1 MPFLSLVHALG
12 FRAKFFLI
20 AALAALAVAIS
31 ISQLVAQRV
40 SVIQAT
46 RAQVG
51 ALNGVG
57 LARDYLQAL
66 QARRQLL
73 VSAAGGDEAAGAGLA
88 AARERLDSAFRT
100 LLSWHAG
107 VGPDGELDAA
117 WQGMEEEA
125 RDMASA
131 EPAQFGGRLGVQ
143 ALQAQ
148 GNHGERVL
156 AYLAAISDRYGLVP
170 DRDIDTHYLAH
181 MLVVVGPSLGEQLSR
196 AGMLVERGVR
206 EAFISERDR
215 SAVVGSISIA
225 GELSRLMSR
234 ELARLPQGA
243 ADATLQD
250 LSGQLSDSFELAQV
264 VAFGLTLQNASY
276 RLDEAQSAF
285 QRPTEVLLRLESRV
299 ASSLARVLEA
309 RLESNYRALWLTCV
323 AALVPLLLAVYGF
336 CIVYRALKDSIGALR
351 SQADRLATGDLTV
364 VFQVDGRDEF
374 RDIADTLNH
383 VAGEFQQL
391 IERLVDSAHALTS
404 ASIAFARSTVE
415 ISERSHAQRT
425 SADQA
430 SASILDLVDGVQR
443 ISLSAQEARDL
454 ARAAGQVSDRGASV
468 IQDSTDEIRRMA
480 GHISEAT
487 GHLDMLETE
496 SRQISGI
503 VDVIREI
510 AEQTNLL
517 ALNAA
522 IEAAR
527 AGEAGRGFAVVA
539 DEVRKLAERT
549 KDSTQRISTMI
560 DRTQGIASQTVRA
573 VRQGAEQV
581 SQGVERA
588 SEASASI
595 RSIRENTQAAEQASG
610 SISDALAQHRD
621 ESRQIAEMIAAISDL
636 SLRNAQALKE
646 TVHSARLLEG
656 LADNMRDSIG
666 RFKLPR
672 GRLAAQPDGEIDL
685 F

>member
-20 AALAALAVAIS
+20 AALAALAVGIS

-40 SVIQAT
+40 AVIQAT
-46 RAQVG
+46 RAQVS
-51 ALNGVG
+51 ALTGVD
-57 LARDYLQAL
+57 LARSYLQAV
-66 QARRQLL
+66 QVRRQLL

-88 AARERLDSAFRT
+88 AARERMDGAFRA
-100 LLSWHAG
+100 LLSWHVGA
-107 VGPDGELDAA
+107 GPDGELEAA

-125 RDMASA
+125 RDIAA
-131 EPAQFGGRLGVQ
+131 AGPAQFEGRLGAQ

-148 GNHGERVL
+148 GSHGERVL

-196 AGMLVERGVR
+196 AGILVERGVR
-206 EAFISERDR
+206 DAFLSERDR

-225 GELSRLMSR
+225 GEWSRLMSR
-234 ELARLPQGA
+234 ELARLPPGG
-243 ADATLQD
+243 ADAALQA
-250 LSGQLSDSFELAQV
+250 LSQQLPDAFELAQV

-285 QRPTEVLLRLESRV
+285 RRPAEVLLDLESRV
-299 ASSLARVLEA
+299 AASLARVLEL

-336 CIVYRALKDSIGALR
+336 CVVYRALKDSIGALR
-351 SQADRLATGDLTV
+351 SQAERLATGDLTV

-374 RDIADTLNH
+374 RDIAETLNH
-383 VAGEFQQL
+383 VAREFRQL

-443 ISLSAQEARDL
+443 IAVSAQEARDL
-454 ARAAGQVSDRGASV
+454 ARMAGQVSDRGASV

-480 GHISEAT
+480 THISEAT

-581 SQGVERA
+581 SQGVEKA

-610 SISDALAQHRD
+610 SISDALEQHRD
-621 ESRQIAEMIAAISDL
+621 ESRQIAGMIASISDS

-646 TVHSARLLEG
+646 TVQSARLLEG

>member
-20 AALAALAVAIS
+20 AALAALAVGIS

-40 SVIQAT
+40 AVIQAT
-46 RAQVG
+46 RAQVS
-51 ALNGVG
+51 ALTGVD
-57 LARDYLQAL
+57 LARSYLQAL
-66 QARRQLL
+66 QVRRQLL

-88 AARERLDSAFRT
+88 AARERMDGAFRA

-107 VGPDGELDAA
+107 AGPDGELEAA

-125 RDMASA
+125 RDIAA
-131 EPAQFGGRLGVQ
+131 AGPGQFEGRLGAQ

-148 GNHGERVL
+148 GSHGERVL

-196 AGMLVERGVR
+196 AGILVERGVR
-206 EAFISERDR
+206 EAFLSERDR

-225 GELSRLMSR
+225 GEWSRLMSR
-234 ELARLPQGA
+234 ELARLPPGG
-243 ADATLQD
+243 ADAALQA
-250 LSGQLSDSFELAQV
+250 LSQQLPDAFELAQV

-285 QRPTEVLLRLESRV
+285 GRPAEVLLDLESRV
-299 ASSLARVLEA
+299 AASLARVLEL

-336 CIVYRALKDSIGALR
+336 CVVYRALKDSIGALR
-351 SQADRLATGDLTV
+351 SQAERLATGDLTV

-374 RDIADTLNH
+374 RDIAETLNH
-383 VAGEFQQL
+383 VAREFRQL

-443 ISLSAQEARDL
+443 IAVSAQEARDL
-454 ARAAGQVSDRGASV
+454 ARMAGQVSDRGASV

-480 GHISEAT
+480 THISEAT

-581 SQGVERA
+581 SQGVEKA

-610 SISDALAQHRD
+610 SISDALEQHRD
-621 ESRQIAEMIAAISDL
+621 ESRQIAGMIASISDS

-646 TVHSARLLEG
+646 TVQSARLLEG